1 MVDVKFKAVI
11 RVAQIG
17 ANVALRAQLTLFFL
31 HDGLVLEKEHRA
43 ERRSASFIVTWTIK
57 NSVSKC
63 SFI

>member
-43 ERRSASFIVTWTIK
+43 ERRSASFIVT
-57 NSVSKC
+57 
-63 SFI
+63 